1 MTLDELETSAR
12 LHLDLYGEL
21 TMPIG
26 TQTILDLIAKLRAA
40 EALYD
45 AAATFRDATLW
56 GGAGIDSD
64 ELTRALRAY
73 DALGGSK

>member
-40 EALYD
+40 EAVAEPARVWANWLHPQNLVD
-45 AAATFRDATLW
+45 AIA
-56 GGAGIDSD
+56 
-64 ELTRALRAY
+64 AY
-73 DALGGSK
+73 DALGEWWERRR